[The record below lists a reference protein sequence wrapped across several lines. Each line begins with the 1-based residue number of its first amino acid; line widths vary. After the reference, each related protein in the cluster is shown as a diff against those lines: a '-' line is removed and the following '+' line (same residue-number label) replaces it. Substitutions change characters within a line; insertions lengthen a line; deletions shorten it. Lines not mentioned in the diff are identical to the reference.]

1 MGLFSLLIV
10 GLIAGWLASMIMKSG
25 GGLMMDLILGVVGAF
40 VGGFLSQI
48 LLGVDLTSG
57 FNLTSIIVATLGS
70 VLVIAVMR
78 AIRR

>member
-1 MGLFSLLIV
+1 MGFFSLLIV

-25 GGLMMDLILGVVGAF
+25 GGLMMDLILGIVGAF

-48 LLGVDLTSG
+48 VLGIDLTSG
-57 FNLTSIIVATLGS
+57 VNLTSIIVATLGS
-70 VLVIAVMR
+70 MVVIAVMR

>member
-1 MGLFSLLIV
+1 MGFFSLLIV
-10 GLIAGWLASMIMKSG
+10 GLIAGWLASMIMKIG

-70 VLVIAVMR
+70 ILVIAVMR